1 MYILDRVN
9 LLNYYKSIGSSKCK
23 KSKGEKYMSY
33 EEKAQYLFNKYQQ
46 AIFLNIIFTIL
57 FIYLDLGVKTCLIM
71 AVVFVGLGILTYL

>member
-1 MYILDRVN
+1 
-9 LLNYYKSIGSSKCK
+9 
-23 KSKGEKYMSY
+23 MSY